1 MKTITTIVLF
11 LMCTPAMGETDH
23 FTQLIQER
31 QNLLKD
37 YQSLIDSVG
46 ISPSVK
52 MKLLS
57 EKLNSITTIEDSL
70 ILYSSYESA
79 KAKDSISVLN
89 SKLSGYL
96 FENERL
102 QVRTKND
109 LSMIMIL
116 KLSIVVFL
124 LVILILI
131 YFLVTKSSKK
141 KLLLELNE
149 KITQLEAEKEDFNQE
164 VIRLKA
170 INSTFIINE
179 LHDERDKLL
188 SEVNQLK
195 SQLEEAKTKN
205 KSIIQKIDKLITDL
219 SGVHS

>member
-1 MKTITTIVLF
+1 
-11 LMCTPAMGETDH
+11 MCTLAMGETDH
-23 FTQLIQER
+23 FTQLLQER

-37 YQSLIDSVG
+37 YHSLIDSVG

-116 KLSIVVFL
+116 KLSIAVFL

>member
-1 MKTITTIVLF
+1 
-11 LMCTPAMGETDH
+11 MCTPAMGETDH